1 MLLTGT
7 LGGKR
12 PDMVDWDQGLEEEF
26 QDLKKALGSKPV
38 FNTPDLD
45 REFLVQTDASQ
56 KAVGVVLE
64 EGGEKPTAFFSKKL
78 SETQERYTATEK
90 EALAIV
96 LALEHFAFYL
106 MGRKFRLQTDY
117 RALTKL
123 KTMNNTNNRL
133 MRWSMALQAYDFEV
147 EYKPGR
153 EH

>member
-1 MLLTGT
+1 M
-7 LGGKR
+7 
-12 PDMVDWDQGLEEEF
+12 
-26 QDLKKALGSKPV
+26 
-38 FNTPDLD
+38 
-45 REFLVQTDASQ
+45 
-56 KAVGVVLE
+56 
-64 EGGEKPTAFFSKKL
+64 
-78 SETQERYTATEK
+78 SETQKRYTATEK

-106 MGRKFRLQTDY
+106 MGRKFRLQTDH

-153 EH
+153 EHLNADALSRQADVDDSPSLEEGGNVRDIEPDMTWQG